1 MPTVLRIG
9 ALRVVVYPND
19 HRPAHVHVIGH
30 GHEAVFVLNRP
41 PHRVMLR
48 ENYGFSRSDITAM
61 ERALIANLMLLL
73 AEWEKIHGTKG
84 SI

>member
-30 GHEAVFVLNRP
+30 GHEAVFELNRP
-41 PHRVMLR
+41 QGSVTLR
-48 ENYGFSRSDITAM
+48 ENYGFARRDLSAI
-61 ERALIANLMLLL
+61 ERALVRNLTILLV
-73 AEWEKIHGTKG
+73 AWENIHGIT
-84 SI
+84 